1 MKKILL
7 AAVAALAIV
16 GCTQN
21 EEIENVGNKA
31 EINFGTI
38 VSKTTRAAVTD
49 NTALQGT
56 GFTVYAYNTEKAIT
70 DTDTKLGSAFMDGVE
85 VTYPS
90 DSWVVTGGPYYWPYS
105 GKVQFFAYATDAAV
119 KNYKVEVGAKYPTLE
134 YTIAAEASA
143 QKDFVVA
150 KSTDESKPN
159 TNVSVD
165 LQFTHALTQVN
176 FSAKGSNDNL
186 KYTISS
192 ISIEGLANTGTYSF
206 ANNTWAVTGTA
217 GTYVYPTAGN
227 ASVSGTTVTTLDQS
241 KGALMLMPQTM
252 TANSKIKIS
261 YNVYN
266 ADDVQIDAVTDAEI
280 ALNGKDAW
288 EAGKKIR
295 YTLTLSSEGATISF
309 APEVGPWNTDDDK
322 DTPVTPV
329 TPPAE

>member
-7 AAVAALAIV
+7 TAVAALAIV

-21 EEIENVGNKA
+21 EEIEKVGEKA

-49 NTALQGT
+49 DTALQGT
-56 GFTVYAYNTEKAIT
+56 GFTVYAYNTEQVIT
-70 DTDTKLGSAFMDGVE
+70 DADTKLGSAFMSGVE
-85 VTYPS
+85 VTHS
-90 DSWVVTGGPYYWPYS
+90 ESWAVTGGPYYWPYS

-119 KNYKVEVGAKYPTLE
+119 KNYKVAANAKYPTLE

-150 KSTDESKPN
+150 KSMDESKPK
-159 TNVSVD
+159 TNVSVN

-206 ANNTWAVTGTA
+206 ADNTWAVTGTA
-217 GTYVYPTAGN
+217 GTYVYPTAEN
-227 ASVSGTTVTTLDQS
+227 ASVSGTKVTTLDQS
-241 KGALMLMPQTM
+241 KGALMLMPQAM

-266 ADDVQIDAVTDAEI
+266 ADNVQIDAVTDAEI

-288 EAGKKIR
+288 EAGKKVR

-309 APEVGPWNTDDDK
+309 APEVGSWSTNDDK

>member
-1 MKKILL
+1 M
-7 AAVAALAIV
+7 
-16 GCTQN
+16 
-21 EEIENVGNKA
+21 
-31 EINFGTI
+31 
-38 VSKTTRAAVTD
+38 
-49 NTALQGT
+49 
-56 GFTVYAYNTEKAIT
+56 
-70 DTDTKLGSAFMDGVE
+70 
-85 VTYPS
+85 
-90 DSWVVTGGPYYWPYS
+90 
-105 GKVQFFAYATDAAV
+105 
-119 KNYKVEVGAKYPTLE
+119 
-134 YTIAAEASA
+134 
-143 QKDFVVA
+143 
-150 KSTDESKPN
+150 
-159 TNVSVD
+159 
-165 LQFTHALTQVN
+165 
-176 FSAKGSNDNL
+176 

-288 EAGKKIR
+288 E
-295 YTLTLSSEGATISF
+295 GATISF

-329 TPPAE
+329 TPVTPPAE